1 MFSELGLKPNMKEI
15 IKLYGSRKEMCEKL
29 NISYVTSYNW
39 EKNPSAALKRIQ
51 DLSTHTGKSIGELV
65 AILMR

>member
-1 MFSELGLKPNMKEI
+1 MKEI
-15 IKLYGSRKEMCEKL
+15 IKLYGSRKEMCERL

-51 DLSTHTGKSIGELV
+51 DISTHTGKPVSELV
-65 AILMR
+65 AIIMQ